1 MSETYADAADCL
13 GPCTRRRGFAYR
25 GWFRALAR
33 RLWRTDEG
41 AGSAPP
47 HDCPVDLRGLG
58 VGECGRVRGFA
69 EGGRGYRRK
78 LLAMGMTPGVE
89 FEVLRVAP
97 LGDPVEV
104 RVRGSHLSLRKD
116 EAARLQVERLGRGHG
131 RGQGRGPGRGRRHR
145 GGWA

>member
-1 MSETYADAADCL
+1 M
-13 GPCTRRRGFAYR
+13 
-25 GWFRALAR
+25 
-33 RLWRTDEG
+33 G
-41 AGSAPP
+41 AGASAGADVATAAETPECTVP
-47 HDCPVDLRGLG
+47 LGRLG

-89 FEVLRVAP
+89 FVVLRVAP

-116 EAARLQVERLGRGHG
+116 EAARLSVERLGRGHRHHHHHHHGG
-131 RGQGRGPGRGRRHR
+131 RS
-145 GGWA
+145 

>member
-1 MSETYADAADCL
+1 MSEIYADATDCL
-13 GPCTRRRGFAYR
+13 GPCACRRGSAHH
-25 GWFRALAR
+25 GWFRTLAR
-33 RLWRTDEG
+33 RLWRADRIASGGE
-41 AGSAPP
+41 AP
-47 HDCPVDLRGLG
+47 DCPVDLRGLV

-89 FEVLRVAP
+89 FQVLRVAP

-116 EAARLQVERLGRGHG
+116 EAARLQVERLGRGQGHG
-131 RGQGRGPGRGRRHR
+131 YGRGRRHR
-145 GGWA
+145 GGWS